1 MKSFARVANKGG
13 NIGKALYLVT
23 VLPILFAIDF
33 LVDSFEGLFTHK
45 RLSKVTAG
53 LLAFTLVFT
62 SIGITSVYADLYESE
77 SKDAI
82 VSFETLSENVANQ
95 KLEIGVSESE
105 INFPDTLSVTVEKA
119 PAVDEEEIEEEILEE
134 ETSEEETTSEETEE
148 VTEETPEEIPAEAP
162 AEEPAPEVP
171 AEPLAPVVEEVPVE
185 EVPIIEEIP
194 AEVPAPVEETP
205 VEVPAEAEAP
215 AAPEAPAEPA
225 PAFEGDGTASIL
237 NLLFPAITVKAAE
250 IEEEEVAEEPE
261 EAITA
266 EEPEEAVATE
276 ESQDINTDK
285 DEGIV
290 IEEVLL
296 SGVTWRIVPER
307 STAAEFDSTIGGAVY
322 LYVPV
327 IPGDY
332 NVKTSLPTITVTIEE
347 EMAFE
352 QSIVVDGVKITVK
365 ADKGVFPEGATV
377 VARRATAEEETIA
390 DAAVA
395 TEREAVN
402 IASSYTFDITVYD
415 KMGNEIQPNT
425 EKGRVKVAFEL
436 AEAANASLDAEV
448 YHITSEDPTSPDAE
462 KLVTENYSS
471 TLEAETTGFSMYTVE
486 FTYNGLLFVMDG
498 NTELLLSDVLAQLN
512 IYGEITYAKSS
523 NEELFKAYYFRDNW
537 RIAAL
542 QAFSSYEL
550 LTVVVDGKTYEIDV
564 TDTQYQVENGSFNI
578 DDDNGKTAST
588 LVSMVLS
595 DGISA
600 QNANKIGAVYTF
612 SNGMTDLGVG
622 SGIVLDT
629 SDLALSRS
637 SGKDSDLEGLVS
649 SLGYSYGGSTSSL
662 EFEMTATGNLLNF
675 NYVFASGEFI
685 YDKQFN
691 DAFGLFVS
699 VNDGAYENIA
709 LITRN
714 NGSKV
719 PVTIVNLRAGV
730 DGTEMNGGEDT
741 IGNGSDTGNH
751 SLFRVP
757 NPNIQVKDTVNGI
770 SNVFNA
776 QKAVNVGDKV
786 KVKFVICDCSD
797 ESVDSLVFIE
807 AGSLSFEAPNSQVN
821 YATEE
826 LKGLDAGA
834 EYEITC
840 EGVVYNFTS
849 STEGTIPLS
858 GTDKNNTEYSFI
870 GKTVSIV
877 KKGETEDED
886 SQAQNVVIS
895 DRPNPVDVDSAGH
908 DMEIDATRPADVGN
922 DAIVSSENSITLK
935 IDPSDE
941 TKMNQQYC
949 IFDENGNEIQGQTWV
964 GPNANGQVVFNGLT
978 KETTYTIKA
987 RIKATNNAPA
997 SYPSTGIKAT
1007 TIGTLQVTI
1016 PDDEDLDIPYDGTPR
1031 SYGVTVDDEGAEI
1044 TYSTDKNTNYTSEK
1058 PTFTEPGVYTVYYKV
1073 TKPGARTVYGS
1084 YKVTIKKTQNEN
1096 ETSTDTEKSE
1106 TVLEETTSETVLEE
1120 TTSDQTPTLPTIF
1133 VADTLEEKEVKKD
1146 TVIDPV
1152 DDLSLLGKGNIVDNG
1167 DIWSEISET
1176 TKVKLLEKLDEKGG
1190 EIFRVD
1196 EALTLQT
1203 ENADKIV
1210 VKNKPIALVMGE
1222 GAIVVTMEVTDEE
1235 KTGASLADANAVAKS
1250 LLTEEQLAQVAA
1262 GSVFEIKVEV
1272 TPIEQEAV
1280 PELDAQVIS
1289 DGVAEYAES
1298 NPNMAMADYID
1309 ISMYFRVD
1317 DADWEQITETE
1328 AFDIVIDIPDRYKG
1342 LGSAYYIMRAHN
1354 GKSTLLS
1361 DLDDNDDT
1369 ITIST
1374 GQFSTYALMYDEI
1387 IVPETIEKEDSSLGT
1402 VWMIAMLSLFFFF
1415 IILFYKRRKEEE
1427 EENVR

>member
-33 LVDSFEGLFTHK
+33 MVSSFEQMMAHK
-45 RLSKVTAG
+45 RFSKVTAG
-53 LLAFTLVFT
+53 VLAFAMVFT
-62 SIGITSVYADLYESE
+62 SIGISAVYAAMNESE
-77 SKDAI
+77 SQEETI
-82 VSFETLSENVANQ
+82 VSFEALAEETAVQE
-95 KLEIGVSESE
+95 LEIGAYEDD
-105 INFPDTLSVTVEKA
+105 IDFPDTLNVTVERT
-119 PAVDEEEIEEEILEE
+119 VLDDEEIEDGDEEEVDDEIASDETDEITEDDSEDISAEEPEQEEENEQA
-134 ETSEEETTSEETEE
+134 TEA
-148 VTEETPEEIPAEAP
+148 EETPAEEIPAAEEAVVPEEPEIPVTEDVIPAEETPAEAP
-162 AEEPAPEVP
+162 AEPESP
-171 AEPLAPVVEEVPVE
+171 AEPE
-185 EVPIIEEIP
+185 
-194 AEVPAPVEETP
+194 
-205 VEVPAEAEAP
+205 
-215 AAPEAPAEPA
+215 APEAPAEAAPA
-225 PAFEGDGTASIL
+225 PEGDGTASIL
-237 NLLFPAITVKAAE
+237 DLLFPAITVKAAE
-250 IEEEEVAEEPE
+250 IGEEEVAEE
-261 EAITA
+261 AVTA

-276 ESQDINTDK
+276 ESLDINTDK

-296 SGVTWRIVPER
+296 SGITWRIVPER
-307 STAAEFDSTIGGAVY
+307 STAAAFDSSIGGAVY
-322 LYVPV
+322 VYVPV

-415 KMGNEIQPNT
+415 KKGNEIQPDT
-425 EKGRVKVAFEL
+425 AKGRVKVLFEL
-436 AEAANASLDAEV
+436 AEASDSKLDAEV
-448 YHITSEDPTSPDAE
+448 YHITNENPATPEAE
-462 KLVTENYSS
+462 KLATENYSN
-471 TLEAETTGFSMYTVE
+471 TLEVETTGFSMYTVE

-498 NTELLLSDVLAQLN
+498 DTELYLSDVLAELG

-523 NEELFKAYYFRDNW
+523 NEELFKAFYIRDNW
-537 RIAAL
+537 KIAAL

-550 LTVVVDGKTYEIDV
+550 LTVIVDGKTYEIDV
-564 TDTQYQVENGSFNI
+564 TDSQYQVNNGSFVV
-578 DDDNGKTAST
+578 DTDNDKSAST

-600 QNANKIGAVYTF
+600 QNANRKGAVYTF
-612 SNGMTDLGVG
+612 ANGMTDLGINA
-622 SGIVLDT
+622 GIILDT
-629 SDLALSRS
+629 SDAASDE
-637 SGKDSDLEGLVS
+637 KDSDLEALIH
-649 SLGYSYGGSTSSL
+649 SLGDEYSYGGHTSAL

-675 NYVFASGEFI
+675 NYVFASKEFNQDSS
-685 YDKQFN
+685 YN

-699 VNDGAYENIA
+699 INGGAYENIA
-709 LITRN
+709 LITKD

-719 PVTIVNLRAGV
+719 PVSIVNLRAGSSGNEM
-730 DGTEMNGGEDT
+730 DGGMSTNLE
-741 IGNGSDTGNH
+741 SGNH
-751 SLFRVP
+751 SLFRVS
-757 NPNIQVKDTVNGI
+757 NITVQDYVNGI

-786 KVKFVICDCSD
+786 KIKFVICDCGD
-797 ESVDSLVFIE
+797 TTYDSLVFIE
-807 AGSLSFEAPNSQVN
+807 AGSLSFDAPNSQVN

-858 GTDKNNTEYSFI
+858 GTDKNNTEYNFI
-870 GKTVSIV
+870 GKNVSIV

-895 DRPNPVDVDSAGH
+895 GRPNPVDVDSAGH
-908 DMEIDATRPADVGN
+908 DMEIDANRPADVGN

-964 GPNANGQVVFNGLT
+964 EPDANGQVVFNGLT
-978 KETTYTIKA
+978 KDTTYTIKA
-987 RIKATNNAPA
+987 RIKATSSAPA

-1016 PDDEDLDIPYDGTPR
+1016 PDDEDLDIQYDGTPR
-1031 SYGVTVDDEGAEI
+1031 TYGVTVDDKDAEI

-1096 ETSTDTEKSE
+1096 ETSTDTVKSE

-1120 TTSDQTPTLPTIF
+1120 TTSNQTPTLPTIF

-1176 TKVKLLEKLDEKGG
+1176 TKVKLLDKLDEKGG
-1190 EIFRVD
+1190 EIIRVD
-1196 EALTLQT
+1196 ETLTLQT
-1203 ENADKIV
+1203 ENADKIM

-1235 KTGASLADANAVAKS
+1235 KTSASLADANAVAKS